1 LLPNI
6 VRPLARCRHR
16 PETPIHPGYLEREP
30 VPQVLIYDP
39 IVTLPWDYD
48 TEREALREH
57 GVELVI
63 PANPSEA
70 VAALP
75 DADVVVVSQRIPN
88 EHLELA
94 RNCCGICCYSVGMD
108 GVDAA
113 LASGMG
119 ISVTNVPDYC
129 TEDVADHAVALLLAL
144 QRCIVPFA
152 VQAAAGR
159 WSVRDRSE
167 FYQIRRLRGQTV
179 GVVGVGR
186 IGTRVAEKCS
196 GIGMTPIGYDPDR
209 TAGPAGVPLVDL
221 PELLSRSD
229 AIVLCA
235 ALTDG
240 NRRIIDA
247 AALQQMRPHCTVV
260 NVARGGLVDETA
272 LAEALRSGRIR
283 AAGLDVRDPEPPDP
297 VLDPLRDLPNVVLTQ
312 HVAATSMEA
321 FTDIRRLAARQIL
334 ALLRDAGR
342 LAGAG
347 VH

>member
-1 LLPNI
+1 
-6 VRPLARCRHR
+6 
-16 PETPIHPGYLEREP
+16 

-39 IVTLPWDYD
+39 IVTLPWNYD

-57 GVELVI
+57 GVDLVI
-63 PANPSEA
+63 PADESEA
-70 VAALP
+70 LAALP
-75 DADVVVVSQRIPN
+75 HADVVVVSGRLPVQ
-88 EHLELA
+88 HLELA

-113 LASGMG
+113 RAAELG
-119 ISVTNVPDYC
+119 IRVTNVPDYC

-152 VQAAAGR
+152 VAAAAGR
-159 WSVRDRSE
+159 WAVRDRPE

-186 IGTRVAEKCS
+186 IGTRVAEKCA
-196 GIGMTPIGYDPDR
+196 GIGMTPIGYDPVR
-209 TAGPAGVPLVDL
+209 TEAPPGVPLVGL

-229 AIVLCA
+229 AVVLCA

-240 NRRIIDA
+240 NHRIIDA
-247 AALQQMRPHCTVV
+247 TALQQMRPHCTVV
-260 NVARGGLVDETA
+260 NVARGGLVDEAA

-297 VLDPLRDLPNVVLTQ
+297 ARDPLRQLPNVVLTQ

-321 FTDIRRLAARQIL
+321 FTDIRRLAAQQIL
-334 ALLRDAGR
+334 GLLRDAGR

>member
-1 LLPNI
+1 LKSYLLPN
-6 VRPLARCRHR
+6 
-16 PETPIHPGYLEREP
+16 LERDP

-48 TEREALREH
+48 TEREALRQQ
-57 GVELVI
+57 GVGLVV
-63 PANPSEA
+63 PADESEML
-70 VAALP
+70 AALP
-75 DADVVVVSQRIPN
+75 NADVVVVSGRMRP

-94 RNCCGICCYSVGMD
+94 RKCCGICCYSVGMD

-113 LASGMG
+113 LASRLG
-119 ISVTNVPDYC
+119 IPVTNVPDYC

-152 VQAAAGR
+152 VEAAAGR
-159 WSVRDRSE
+159 WSVRDRPE
-167 FYQIRRLRGQTV
+167 FYQIRRLRGQTI
-179 GVVGVGR
+179 GVIGVGR
-186 IGTRVAEKCS
+186 IGTRVAEKCA
-196 GIGMTPIGYDPDR
+196 GIGMTPIGYDPVR
-209 TAGPAGVPLVDL
+209 TEGPGGVPLVGL

-235 ALTDG
+235 ALTGD
-240 NRRIIDA
+240 NRRIVDA

-260 NVARGGLVDETA
+260 NVARGGLVDEAA
-272 LAEALRSGRIR
+272 LADALRSGRIR

-297 VLDPLRDLPNVVLTQ
+297 ARDPLREVPNVVLTQ

-321 FTDIRRLAARQIL
+321 FADIRRLAAGQIL
-334 ALLRDAGR
+334 GLLRDAGR